1 MAGAMTYLMIETIKK
16 DPEIT
21 YGHLLERMREMV
33 DQFNDK
39 SCLGKFLPT
48 VFYHRKIQVG
58 FPRIL
63 TKWVCLLFTNVL
75 LFFFLIL
82 F

>member
-16 DPEIT
+16 DPGIT

-58 FPRIL
+58 FPSY
-63 TKWVCLLFTNVL
+63 TYKMSLLIV
-75 LFFFLIL
+75 
-82 F
+82 